1 MFKRQTSKPRRR
13 SRSQILEVRVMSP
26 RIVWFGF
33 LRIVGKL
40 AKIACLLAI
49 LGGIGWGC
57 WLGIQQAFYK
67 NPDFRLQVIDLN
79 PNPVIDEGGVA
90 EVAEINLT
98 GSLFDI
104 DVDAVTAKLKAMPAI
119 REAHVERHLPGK
131 LVVRVSPRTPR
142 AWISCPEAGLQD
154 TRGAGAMLVDQDGVA
169 YPCPELQ
176 LESAANLPCIQL
188 PSSEEHPIQPG
199 GRIPHP
205 ELAHCFRL
213 LESARAAD
221 PDAIHWID
229 SVKQVNA
236 WSLLLVTRE
245 GISATFGLGDH
256 ERQIASLRAAMDHS
270 GEEGYDIATINLI
283 PKHNIPITLRTEA
296 TPPRAVPIAEPT
308 AGELRE
314 QRRSSDLKTLLNRN

>member
-1 MFKRQTSKPRRR
+1 MFKRQTSKHRRH
-13 SRSQILEVRVMSP
+13 SRSQVLEVRVVSP

-33 LRIVGKL
+33 LKIVGKL
-40 AKIACLLAI
+40 AKIACSLAI

-79 PNPVIDEGGVA
+79 ANPVIDEAGIA
-90 EVAEINLT
+90 RAAEINLT

-104 DVDAVTAKLKAMPAI
+104 DLDDVTAKLSALPAI

-142 AWISCPEAGLQD
+142 AWVSCADAGLND
-154 TRGAGAMLVDQDGVA
+154 IRRAGALLVDHGGVA

-176 LESAANLPCIQL
+176 LESAMKLPCIQL
-188 PSSEEHPIQPG
+188 PSSDENPITSG
-199 GRIPHP
+199 GKISHP

-213 LESARAAD
+213 LESACAAD

-245 GISATFGLGDH
+245 GTSATFGLGDH

-270 GEEGYDIATINLI
+270 SEEGYDIATINLI

-296 TPPRAVPIAEPT
+296 TPPRAIPIAEPSV
-308 AGELRE
+308 GELRE

>member
-1 MFKRQTSKPRRR
+1 MSKRQTSKPRRR

-26 RIVWFGF
+26 RIAWFGF
-33 LRIVGKL
+33 LKIVGKL
-40 AKIACLLAI
+40 TKIACLLAV

-79 PNPVIDEGGVA
+79 PNPVIDEAGVA
-90 EVAEINLT
+90 QTAKINLT

-104 DVDAVTAKLKAMPAI
+104 DVDDVTASLKALPAI
-119 REAHVERHLPGK
+119 QEAHVERHLPGK
-131 LVVRVSPRTPR
+131 LVIRITPRAPR
-142 AWISCPEAGLQD
+142 AWISCPDAGLKD
-154 TRGAGAMLVDQDGVA
+154 TRQAGAILVDHNGVA
-169 YPCPELQ
+169 YPCPEMQ
-176 LESAANLPCIQL
+176 LESAMKLPCIQL
-188 PSSEEHPIQPG
+188 PVSDGNPISLG
-199 GRIPHP
+199 GKISHP

-213 LESARAAD
+213 LESACAVD

-245 GISATFGLGDH
+245 GTSATFGLGDH

-270 GEEGYDIATINLI
+270 NEEGYDIATINLI

-296 TPPRAVPIAEPT
+296 TPPRAIPIAEPSV
-308 AGELRE
+308 GELRE
-314 QRRSSDLKTLLNRN
+314 QRRSSDLKTILNRN

>member
-1 MFKRQTSKPRRR
+1 MPKRQTSKHRRR
-13 SRSQILEVRVMSP
+13 TRSQILEVRVMSP
-26 RIVWFGF
+26 RIAWFGF
-33 LRIVGKL
+33 LKIVGKL
-40 AKIACLLAI
+40 TKIACLLAV

-57 WLGIQQAFYK
+57 WQGIQQAFYK

-79 PNPVIDEGGVA
+79 PNPVIDEVGVA
-90 EVAEINLT
+90 RTAEINLT

-104 DVDAVTAKLKAMPAI
+104 DVDDVTARLKALPAI
-119 REAHVERHLPGK
+119 QDAHVERHLPGK
-131 LVVRVSPRTPR
+131 LMIRVTAREPR
-142 AWISCPEAGLQD
+142 AWISCPDAGLGD
-154 TRGAGAMLVDQDGVA
+154 TRSTGAMLVDHNGVA
-169 YPCPELQ
+169 YPCPEMQ
-176 LESAANLPCIQL
+176 LEAATKLPCIQL
-188 PSSEEHPIQPG
+188 SQSEGNPVTPG
-199 GRIPHP
+199 SKISHP

-213 LESARAAD
+213 LESACAVD

-245 GISATFGLGDH
+245 GTAATFGLGDH

-270 GEEGYDIATINLI
+270 SEEGYDIATINLI

-296 TPPRAVPIAEPT
+296 APPRAIPIAEPT
-308 AGELRE
+308 EGELRE

>member
-1 MFKRQTSKPRRR
+1 MSKRQTSKPRRR
-13 SRSQILEVRVMSP
+13 SRSNVLEVRVMSP
-26 RIVWFGF
+26 RIAWFGF
-33 LRIVGKL
+33 LKIVGKL
-40 AKIACLLAI
+40 TKIACLLAV

-79 PNPVIDEGGVA
+79 ANPVIDEVGVVQA
-90 EVAEINLT
+90 AKINLT

-104 DVDAVTAKLKAMPAI
+104 DVEDVTAELKAMPAI
-119 REAHVERHLPGK
+119 QDAHVERHLPGK
-131 LVVRVSPRTPR
+131 LMVRVTPRTPR
-142 AWISCPEAGLQD
+142 AWISCPDSGMKD
-154 TRGAGAMLVDQDGVA
+154 TRRAGAMLVDRNGIA

-176 LESAANLPCIQL
+176 LESAMKLPCIQL
-188 PSSEEHPIQPG
+188 PQSDGNPITSG
-199 GRIPHP
+199 GRISHP

-213 LESARAAD
+213 LDSACAVD

-245 GISATFGLGDH
+245 GTCATFGLGDH

-270 GEEGYDIATINLI
+270 SEEGYDIATINLI

-296 TPPRAVPIAEPT
+296 TPPRAIPIAEPS

-314 QRRSSDLKTLLNRN
+314 QRRSADLKTLLNRN